1 MPALILPNQVAFT
14 PGRNIAD
21 QIILMREIMHSFSQ
35 TFFRTLAFCL
45 KTDLSK
51 AFDRMSWSFIKKAL
65 SLHSFLPTFQRWI
78 MACVKSAK
86 FTILFQ
92 GCALSPYIFI
102 ICMNI
107 LSALLLNELQQGKLK
122 GLKLARSAP
131 PLTNLMYA
139 NDLLLMGITDLTEV
153 RCIKKT
159 LDLFCQLSGQS
170 FSPEK
175 SKLWFSK
182 VTPLARIRTTI
193 RILRATFAGENET
206 HLGSLVNASRASA
219 FLPLLQKIDNKLHAW
234 KARLLSPAGKII
246 LMRSV
251 LEAVLTY
258 QMSTTLLPREIL
270 DKIRSKFVQFFW
282 GKKGKKK
289 GSVL

>member
-1 MPALILPNQVAFT
+1 
-14 PGRNIAD
+14 
-21 QIILMREIMHSFSQ
+21 MHSFSQ

-65 SLHSFLPTFQRWI
+65 SLHSFPPTFQRWI
-78 MACVKSAK
+78 MACVKSAR
-86 FTILFQ
+86 FTILFQGKGDGFITPTRGIRQ

-170 FSPEK
+170 FLPEK

-206 HLGSLVNASRASA
+206 YLGSLVNASRASA

-234 KARLLSPAGKII
+234 KARLLSQAGKII